1 MRLPHPHTT
10 RKIAEICASKDG
22 EWLRRR
28 VTAAAED
35 LQPNRQ
41 HLAQMRIL
49 AASLIAANHS
59 ADKYDGI
66 ESMAEVLW
74 IISHPDRNSQ

>member
-1 MRLPHPHTT
+1 MRLPHPHTA

-22 EWLRRR
+22 AWLRRR

-35 LQPNRQ
+35 LEPNKK

-49 AASLIAANHS
+49 AAALLATDHY
-59 ADKYDGI
+59 ADKYGSV
-66 ESMAEVLW
+66 ESVAEVLW
-74 IISHPDRNSQ
+74 IISHPDRNS

>member
-1 MRLPHPHTT
+1 MRLPHPHTA

-22 EWLRRR
+22 AWLRRR

-35 LQPNRQ
+35 LEPNKK

-49 AASLIAANHS
+49 AAALIASAHS
-59 ADKYDGI
+59 SDKFGSV
-66 ESMAEVLW
+66 ESVAEVLW
-74 IISHPDRNSQ
+74 IISHSDRNS